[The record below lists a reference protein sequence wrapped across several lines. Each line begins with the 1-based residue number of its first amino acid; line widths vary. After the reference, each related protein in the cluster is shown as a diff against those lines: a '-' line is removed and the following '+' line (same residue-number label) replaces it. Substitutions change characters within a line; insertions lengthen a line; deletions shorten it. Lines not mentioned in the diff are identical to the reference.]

1 MTRKTIKELEEQL
14 KTQEAAATSALENYD
29 ELVQQA
35 QQIQQVSANRLVF
48 IRLLEAFANEV
59 NGSLQ
64 KLQRDL
70 FELQRAEGND
80 DENDGE
86 V

>member
-1 MTRKTIKELEEQL
+1 MTRRTIKELEEQL

-70 FELQRAEGND
+70 FELQRAEGGD
-80 DENDGE
+80 DENGGE
-86 V
+86 G

>member
-70 FELQRAEGND
+70 FELQRAEGGD
-80 DENDGE
+80 DENGGE
-86 V
+86 G